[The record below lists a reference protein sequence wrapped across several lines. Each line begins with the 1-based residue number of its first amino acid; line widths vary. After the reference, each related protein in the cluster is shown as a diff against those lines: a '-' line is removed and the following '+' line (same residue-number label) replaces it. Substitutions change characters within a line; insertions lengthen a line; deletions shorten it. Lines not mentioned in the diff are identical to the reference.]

1 MLYKDSHWLVIIFWP
16 LICDTVKICTYQCYF
31 IRIYDTIWYK
41 EARSKICKY
50 VTVIKRS
57 IAYYSNEECLYNW
70 LLLLFQAMV
79 RSISTNFYWWWR
91 GESSTT
97 GKPSSRR
104 RSVFLTWTET
114 GECKHTQRPRILI
127 SWNVYTLLWLLYLYA
142 AQFITADLT
151 QCFLSWR
158 VTAFLLRVV
167 VLWEIIRPRR
177 RGFIGYLVR
186 CKCAEAK
193 WASCSTVPAFSW
205 TRNESSVGWLAR
217 TKSRFYGSSVYTCYT
232 VGRGALYLCYC
243 AFGNET
249 VNVNQLTSEIV

>member
-1 MLYKDSHWLVIIFWP
+1 MKNAFIIDFCCFSRQWYDRFRRISIDDDAAKAVRLGSRAQGGVPYFWHGRKRVSVSTRSGPVYWL
-16 LICDTVKICTYQCYF
+16 
-31 IRIYDTIWYK
+31 
-41 EARSKICKY
+41 A
-50 VTVIKRS
+50 
-57 IAYYSNEECLYNW
+57 
-70 LLLLFQAMV
+70 
-79 RSISTNFYWWWR
+79 
-91 GESSTT
+91 
-97 GKPSSRR
+97 
-104 RSVFLTWTET
+104 ET
-114 GECKHTQRPRILI
+114 
-127 SWNVYTLLWLLYLYA
+127 YTLLWLLYLYA